1 MQDAFQHD
9 AFQHDAFQMAIIP
22 PSALGFG
29 RREIWTTG
37 DEEKDDEDI
46 LIMLNARVP

>member
-1 MQDAFQHD
+1 MDLDAFQHD
-9 AFQHDAFQMAIIP
+9 AFQFDTFQMTIIP

-29 RREIWTTG
+29 RREVWTI

-46 LIMLNARVP
+46 LIMLNVRVP